1 MLLSKGKIECNPVE
15 VQYDESRLEVLE
27 NHIDKLIDDGEIL
40 CASYCITRK
49 NKVIAHNGI
58 GKQSYRDDDN
68 RIVPFNG
75 IHYIAS
81 ITKTFTAVAIMK
93 LVEDGLIRLDQR
105 VYEILP
111 QFKNAPFDAIS
122 VFDLLTHTS
131 GMHPDSG
138 CFPDEPTI
146 NVWQLIE
153 NAYKQHKKDDGEFDW
168 IAAGL
173 LNGVRMAPGKEW
185 AYCSFGFVILGA
197 IIEEITGIKA
207 ETYIEDNIAKPL
219 GMKDTTFDF
228 HKTDKSRWIVQ
239 DEYLYHKLNGEKNDD
254 EDEPRNRIPKTG
266 GGLYST
272 AYDLSLFGRCMMN
285 KGTLNGVRILGRK
298 AVEKMTTLAI
308 HDVPDYCWSAQT
320 KSRGYGI
327 GFDMRNGS
335 AFTFSEGT
343 FNHEG
348 SGACS
353 LYIDPAE
360 ELVAAWLVPYKDMSQ
375 WHPKALWNVQNII
388 WSGLM

>member
-1 MLLSKGKIECNPVE
+1 MLFSKGKTECNPIE
-15 VQYDESRLEVLE
+15 VQYDESRLEVLN
-27 NHIDKLIDDGEIL
+27 NHIDEIIADGEIL

-58 GKQSYRDDDN
+58 GKQSYREDDDRTIPYN
-68 RIVPFNG
+68 AV
-75 IHYIAS
+75 HYIAS
-81 ITKTFTAVAIMK
+81 ITKIFTSVAIMK
-93 LVEDGLIRLDQR
+93 LVEDGKIRPDQP

-111 QFKNAPFDAIS
+111 QFKNAPFNVIT

-131 GMHPDSG
+131 GMHPDDG
-138 CFPDEPTI
+138 CFPEEPAI
-146 NVWQLIE
+146 SAWRLIE
-153 NAYKQHKKDDGEFDW
+153 NAYKQHNKEDGEFDW
-168 IAAGL
+168 IAAAL

-185 AYCSFGFVILGA
+185 AYCSFGFIILGA
-197 IIEEITGIKA
+197 IIEKVTGMKA
-207 ETYIEDNIAKPL
+207 ETYIEDNITKPL

-228 HKTDKSRWIVQ
+228 DKTDKSRWIVQ
-239 DEYLYHKLNGEKNDD
+239 NEHWYNKLNGKGADADD
-254 EDEPRNRIPKTG
+254 EPWSRIPDTG

-308 HDVPDYCWSAQT
+308 HDIPDYCWGAKT

-327 GFDMRNGS
+327 GFDMRKGP
-335 AFTFSEGT
+335 AFTFSGGT

-348 SGACS
+348 AGACS
-353 LYIDPAE
+353 LYIDPSE
-360 ELVAAWLVPYKDMSQ
+360 ELVAAWFVPYKDMGG
-375 WHPKALWNVQNII
+375 WHPRAMWNVQNVI